1 VTPARRFSE
10 GLPAY
15 TGLTMATTTDGV
27 TGSDSV
33 ADPAGA
39 GYPPPPRGRFRRG
52 PAHAA
57 WKPPLGRVRR
67 TIREVGFDF
76 ITAGIIVLLFVAYQL
91 WGTGFAEASSQNKLK
106 HQFKE
111 PSAAAAPAPATT
123 GAPAEDSPA
132 LGAPVTGL
140 PGPPEGTAIAH
151 LKIPKIGVDKY
162 VVEGV
167 TESALREGPG
177 HYPGTPLP
185 GEPGNASIAGHRTT
199 YGAPFYSVNELQKG
213 DSIFVTTDKGAFHY
227 TVDQIEIVKPTDVG
241 VIGPTAD
248 NRLTLTTCNPRFS
261 ATSRLIVVAMLT
273 DLPATPTPTIAP
285 TADNRLTLTTCNPR
299 FSATS
304 RLIVVAMLTDL
315 PATPTPT
322 IAPTPVAIAAVNLG
336 TGDHGA
342 WPDTLL
348 YGSIF
353 LVLWVGVR
361 LWAGRRRYWKWIPF
375 ILGVPICLVPLW
387 FLFENA
393 IRLLPNNI

>member
-1 VTPARRFSE
+1 
-10 GLPAY
+10 
-15 TGLTMATTTDGV
+15 MATTTDGV
-27 TGSDSV
+27 AGSDSV
-33 ADPAGA
+33 AIPDGAGA
-39 GYPPPPRGRFRRG
+39 SQPPRARFRRG

-111 PSAAAAPAPATT
+111 PAAAAAPAPATT
-123 GAPAEDSPA
+123 AAPAEDSPA
-132 LGAPVTGL
+132 LGGPVTGV
-140 PGPPEGTAIAH
+140 PGPPEGTAVAH
-151 LKIPKIGVDKY
+151 IRIPKIGVDKF

-167 TESALREGPG
+167 TESALRQGPG

-199 YGAPFYSVNELQKG
+199 YGAPFYSVNELQRG

-227 TVDQIEIVKPTDVG
+227 TVDQIEIVKPTDVA
-241 VIGPTAD
+241 VIGPTSD

-261 ATSRLIVVAMLT
+261 ATSRLIVVAQLT
-273 DLPATPTPTIAP
+273 DLPTTPTPTVAP
-285 TADNRLTLTTCNPR
+285 
-299 FSATS
+299 
-304 RLIVVAMLTDL
+304 
-315 PATPTPT
+315 
-322 IAPTPVAIAAVNLG
+322 PVAIAASTNLG

-342 WPDTLL
+342 WPATLL
-348 YGSIF
+348 YGGLF

-361 LWAGRRRYWKWIPF
+361 FWAGRRRYWKWIPF
-375 ILGVPICLVPLW
+375 VAGVPICLVPLW
-387 FLFENA
+387 FVFENA